1 MNKPRTTNQ
10 KHYANLHDDGSVR
23 EAPKPKAKKPRK
35 PRVSKAK
42 LDYSIPT
49 FGPLIP
55 RIEGIGFVY
64 MVSITTELG
73 TRYYVGSKSFTKGKE
88 WRTYC
93 TSSPIVQKLI
103 EYSRYSPAVMQ
114 IKFEVLE
121 QVTCSSWLKG
131 REDAHMRAM
140 YNRVGKDYCLNVATP
155 LGYSLRTGK
164 KLSK

>member
-1 MNKPRTTNQ
+1 MNKPKP

-23 EAPKPKAKKPRK
+23 EAPKAKAKKPRK

-55 RIEGIGFVY
+55 RIEGVGFVY
-64 MVSITTELG
+64 MVSITTALG
-73 TRYYVGSKSFTKGKE
+73 TRYYIGSKSFTKGKC
-88 WRTYC
+88 WSTYC

-103 EYSRYSPAVMQ
+103 EYSRMHPEAMQ
-114 IKFEVLE
+114 VEFTVLE
-121 QVTCSSWLKG
+121 QVRCSAWLKG
-131 REDAHMRAM
+131 REDVHMRVM
-140 YNRVGKDYCLNVATP
+140 YDRVGKDYCLNVATP

-164 KLSK
+164 KLSR